1 MISLQSLVSALSKCP
16 TNNKLKLPPQN
27 DTFIQKNAFEFKV
40 EKLKNTLEINNNLL
54 TNVSYTMDHE
64 IEKLKQNTNNCDDYE
79 DKVNSEKQEHLIPN
93 ESLIL
98 ITENSALELPEIV
111 KNILSYLNDNEIEHF
126 YLYGNK
132 NPESFYKS
140 VLLLVKND
148 FIIKNKNGRRND
160 VLTFKK
166 ELALP
171 FESFYK
177 KLNYKNLKIIKSALV
192 NDLINTDNYYDNK
205 LITYLS
211 DYLQSNI
218 LIIDII
224 DMTYKYIYFVKN
236 DINTNYINSNDDND
250 ASFLT
255 LIKYSNDT
263 FLPLM
268 NSNGNHYLS
277 KKIISNL
284 DTLGFIK
291 ELIRENSNV
300 NTKNSNVNTKNSNVN
315 TNNSKDNTISDD
327 NTNDNNDANN
337 DKLTLESINKYS
349 LSELQD
355 LCNNKNIDIKKQGKN
370 KEINKTKKELY
381 DTLVKYKL

>member
-16 TNNKLKLPPQN
+16 TNNKLNLPNQN
-27 DTFIQKNAFEFKV
+27 DSFTQKSAFDFKI
-40 EKLKNTLEINNNLL
+40 EKLTNTLEINDHLL
-54 TNVSYTMDHE
+54 TNISYTMENE
-64 IEKLKQNTNNCDDYE
+64 IEKLKQNTNHIDDYE
-79 DKVNSEKQEHLIPN
+79 DLNNDEKQDNLIPN

-111 KNILSYLNDNEIEHF
+111 KNILSYLNDTDKENY

-140 VLLLVKND
+140 ILLLVKND

-177 KLNYKNLKIIKSALV
+177 KLNYKNLKIVKST
-192 NDLINTDNYYDNK
+192 LINNLINSDNYCDNK

-224 DMTYKYIYFVKN
+224 DMTYKYIHFIKN
-236 DINTNYINSNDDND
+236 DLNTNYINHDNSNNT
-250 ASFLT
+250 SFLT

-263 FLPLM
+263 YLPLM

-277 KKIISNL
+277 RNIINNL
-284 DTLGFIK
+284 DTLSFTK
-291 ELIRENSNV
+291 ELIREQI
-300 NTKNSNVNTKNSNVN
+300 NTNTNTN
-315 TNNSKDNTISDD
+315 TNNNNNINT
-327 NTNDNNDANN
+327 NTNTNNNINTNTETNIKLNLESIGKYTLSQLQNLCNDNN
-337 DKLTLESINKYS
+337 IN
-349 LSELQD
+349 
-355 LCNNKNIDIKKQGKN
+355 IKKQGKN

-381 DTLVKYKL
+381 DELSKL